1 MAQLLLTAN
10 FIVSLQVHIFP
21 LNMRGII
28 IYTARWW
35 GKDLSK
41 RSLIKH
47 TCSLRDYY
55 ILNT

>member
-10 FIVSLQVHIFP
+10 FIVSVQVHIFP

-28 IYTARWW
+28 IYTTRWW